1 MKYWP
6 LNPST
11 SANSRRGEEEECSRG
26 GGTGGEG
33 KHFGKVGQ
41 KKGGGQ
47 MEGGSHCYAMLHT
60 TTTAHCKAQTYS
72 RRKGTLFFFPFSCAI
87 VINQGDEFAQ
97 EGKER
102 KGGGGGEKEKR
113 ETCVCPLSLPS
124 LSLFRALCPRFIP
137 HFNPEFSNICQFLIF
152 FQT

>member
-11 SANSRRGEEEECSRG
+11 SANSRQGGSVVSRG
-26 GGTGGEG
+26 RHWRGRKTLRQSGPE
-33 KHFGKVGQ
+33 
-41 KKGGGQ
+41 KGGDDKWK
-47 MEGGSHCYAMLHT
+47 EAVTAMLCYTT

-97 EGKER
+97 EGRER
-102 KGGGGGEKEKR
+102 KGGGGER
-113 ETCVCPLSLPS
+113 ETCVCPRSLPS
-124 LSLFRALCPRFIP
+124 RSLFRALCPRFIP
-137 HFNPEFSNICQFLIF
+137 HFNPEFSNICQCLSFR
-152 FQT
+152 QTK